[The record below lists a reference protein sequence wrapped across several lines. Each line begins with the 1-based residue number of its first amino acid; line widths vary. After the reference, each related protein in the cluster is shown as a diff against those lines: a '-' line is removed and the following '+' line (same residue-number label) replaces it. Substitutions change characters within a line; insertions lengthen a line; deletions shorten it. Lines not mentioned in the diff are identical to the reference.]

1 MRTRVRSLTND
12 CNGNQMST
20 TSTCLRIEGELTI
33 YRAAE
38 LATAMKAALAEV
50 PGGGAFEL
58 DLSDVTEMDSAGVQL
73 LIAARRSAQ
82 ESGRTLRLA
91 GSSPAVAEVFR
102 TLQLASHFS
111 DAH

>member
-1 MRTRVRSLTND
+1 
-12 CNGNQMST
+12 MST

-38 LATAMKAALAEV
+38 LAVAMKAALAEV

-91 GSSPAVAEVFR
+91 GSSPAVAEVFQ

>member
-1 MRTRVRSLTND
+1 MRARGREITND

-20 TSTCLRIEGELTI
+20 TSTCFRIEGELTI

-38 LATAMKAALAEV
+38 LAAEMRAALAEV

-58 DLSDVTEMDSAGVQL
+58 DLSEVTEMDCAGVQL

-82 ESGRTLRLA
+82 ESGRTLRVA
-91 GSSPAVAEVFR
+91 GSSPAVAEVFQ
-102 TLQLASHFS
+102 TLQLASHFG